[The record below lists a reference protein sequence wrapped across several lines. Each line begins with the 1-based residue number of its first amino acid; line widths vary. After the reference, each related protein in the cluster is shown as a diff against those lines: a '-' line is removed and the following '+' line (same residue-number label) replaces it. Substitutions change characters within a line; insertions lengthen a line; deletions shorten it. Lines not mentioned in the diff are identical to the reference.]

1 MMQNKHNGV
10 IIINKPI
17 GFTSH
22 DVVAKLRGIL
32 SMKKIGHTGTL
43 DPDAVGVLPVCVGNA
58 TKISDLLTSYQ
69 KEYEAEVTLG
79 SETDTQDSSGSVIA
93 VSDANVS
100 ESEIRA
106 ACGSFVGEIS
116 QIPPMYSAI
125 KQDGKKLYE
134 LARAGIEV
142 ERKPRTVTIDKIE
155 ITDFDLENKKFSMRV
170 LCSKGTYIRTLCSDI
185 GKALGCYAHMSKLC
199 RTKSGDFCIADA
211 ITLDSVESLSKQ
223 DDFSF
228 IIPVDLVLSAYPPL
242 YVSQRKAQNMC
253 NGMQIRTPGMTGGT
267 TYRVYDEG
275 GRFLTVSRAENG
287 VLKIIKTFY
296 T

>member
-1 MMQNKHNGV
+1 MQNKHNGV
-10 IIINKPI
+10 IIINKPK

-79 SETDTQDSSGSVIA
+79 AETDTQDSSGNIIKTSDVTVTEKDIQTA
-93 VSDANVS
+93 VS
-100 ESEIRA
+100 
-106 ACGSFVGEIS
+106 SFIGEIS

-142 ERKPRTVTIDKIE
+142 ERKPRLVIIDKIN
-155 ITDFDLENKKFSMRV
+155 ITNFDLHNKKFSMRV

-185 GKALGCYAHMSKLC
+185 GKKLGCFAHMSELR
-199 RTKSGDFCIADA
+199 RTKSGDFSITDA
-211 ITLDSVESLSKQ
+211 VSLEAVEEMTKKE
-223 DDFSF
+223 DFSF
-228 IIPVDLVLSAYPPL
+228 IIPVDVVLSAYPPL

-253 NGMQIRTPGMTGGT
+253 NGMQIRTPGMTDGI
-267 TYRVYDEG
+267 TYRVYDECG
-275 GRFLTVSRAENG
+275 HFLTVSKAENG
-287 VLKIIKTFY
+287 ILKIIKTFY

>member
-1 MMQNKHNGV
+1 MQNKHNGV
-10 IIINKPI
+10 IIINKPKC
-17 GFTSH
+17 FTSH

-79 SETDTQDSSGSVIA
+79 AETDTQDSSGNIIKTSDVTVTEKDIQTA
-93 VSDANVS
+93 VS
-100 ESEIRA
+100 
-106 ACGSFVGEIS
+106 SFIGEIS

-142 ERKPRTVTIDKIE
+142 ERKPRLVIIDKIN
-155 ITDFDLENKKFSMRV
+155 ITNFDLHNKKFSMRV

-185 GKALGCYAHMSKLC
+185 GKKLGCFAHMSELR
-199 RTKSGDFCIADA
+199 RTKSGDFSITDA
-211 ITLDSVESLSKQ
+211 VSLEAVEEMTKKE
-223 DDFSF
+223 DFSF
-228 IIPVDLVLSAYPPL
+228 IIPVDVVLSAYPPL

-253 NGMQIRTPGMTGGT
+253 NGMQIRTPGMTDGI
-267 TYRVYDEG
+267 TYRVYDECG
-275 GRFLTVSRAENG
+275 HFLTVSKAENG

>member
-1 MMQNKHNGV
+1 MQNKHNGV
-10 IIINKPI
+10 IIINKPKC
-17 GFTSH
+17 FTSH

-79 SETDTQDSSGSVIA
+79 AETDTQDSSGNIIKTSDVTVTEKDIQTA
-93 VSDANVS
+93 VS
-100 ESEIRA
+100 
-106 ACGSFVGEIS
+106 SFIGEIS

-142 ERKPRTVTIDKIE
+142 ERKPRLVIIDKIN
-155 ITDFDLENKKFSMRV
+155 ITNFDLHNKKFSMRV

-185 GKALGCYAHMSKLC
+185 GKKLGCFAHMSELR
-199 RTKSGDFCIADA
+199 RTKSGDFSITDA
-211 ITLDSVESLSKQ
+211 VSLEAVEEMTKKE
-223 DDFSF
+223 DFSF
-228 IIPVDLVLSAYPPL
+228 IIPVDVVLSAYPPL
-242 YVSQRKAQNMC
+242 YVSQRKARNMC
-253 NGMQIRTPGMTGGT
+253 NGMQIRTPGMTDGI
-267 TYRVYDEG
+267 TYRVYDECG
-275 GRFLTVSRAENG
+275 HFLTVSKAENG